1 MSGYSS
7 ENLITSVSC
16 DEIPVDTALH
26 YGLDKTIYNIAGKFP
41 PDNERKES
49 LFRFYKNLI
58 NTCNWTYLHFFE
70 YLKNG
75 DLRKTLDENGFDWV
89 VMSSDF
95 F

>member
-1 MSGYSS
+1 MSVYSS
-7 ENLITSVSC
+7 ENLITSASR
-16 DEIPVDTALH
+16 DEIPVDTASH
-26 YGLDKTIYNIAGKFP
+26 YGFHEKTYNLAGKFP

-58 NTCNWTYLHFFE
+58 NTCNWTPLHFFE

-75 DLRKTLDENGFDWV
+75 DLRKTLDENGFEWV
-89 VMSSDF
+89 VLISDF